1 MISLPLDSESHAKG
15 ESSVGS
21 VYLYGRSDSE
31 RERGGR
37 RGEGGGGG

>member
-1 MISLPLDSESHAKG
+1 MISLPLDSESRAKG

-31 RERGGR
+31 RERER
-37 RGEGGGGG
+37 ERGEGVGG